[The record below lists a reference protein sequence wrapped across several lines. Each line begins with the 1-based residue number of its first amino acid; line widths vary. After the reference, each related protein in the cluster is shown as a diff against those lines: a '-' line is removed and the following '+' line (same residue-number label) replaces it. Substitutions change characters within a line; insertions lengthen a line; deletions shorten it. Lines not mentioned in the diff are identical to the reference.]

1 MNHILS
7 FKNFTI
13 NERHNQI
20 SLDKKSIQDRL
31 VDIGTKEGIK
41 INIIED
47 SIDISSSKIKIRIDY
62 LDKQSIDK
70 INNLMDHYGWFPTN
84 IKSPGNPRIKYS
96 EGIKNYLNKIDV
108 EIQYEAKIG
117 EEFNISPNKTKAYHV
132 TPDIL
137 LDKIKNEGLKPKT
150 ESKLSDHPE
159 RIYLFLNPDETFNQM
174 VKVLWNSLSEE
185 KRKNIKNYYI
195 LEIDLTKIPGN
206 KFYMDSQ
213 SSLTYASIFT
223 TQSIPNS
230 AIKVIDK
237 ISTHDIKT
245 EYVPSQDEIER
256 DEEERRKREIG
267 WEESKRNKE
276 NTDSRYSEITKKI
289 NQLSPDEL
297 NVSLNDLLGSQK

>member
-7 FKNFTI
+7 FKNFII
-13 NERHNQI
+13 NESHKENR
-20 SLDKKSIQDRL
+20 LDKKSIQNRL
-31 VDIGTKEGIK
+31 VDMCAKEGIK

-62 LDKQSIDK
+62 LDKQTIDK

-84 IKSPGNPRIKYS
+84 IKSPDNPRIKYS
-96 EGIKNYLNKIDV
+96 QGIKNYLNKRDV

-132 TPDIL
+132 TPDIF
-137 LDKIKNEGLKPKT
+137 LDKIKNDGLKPKT

-174 VKVLWNSLSEE
+174 VKALWNSLSEE
-185 KRKNIKNYYI
+185 RRKIIKDYYI
-195 LEIDLTKIPGN
+195 LEVDLTKISGH

-237 ISTHDIKT
+237 ISTRDIKK
-245 EYVPSQDEIER
+245 EYVPSQDEIKR
-256 DEEERRKREIG
+256 DEEERRKMEIE
-267 WEESKRNKE
+267 WEESKREKQKS
-276 NTDSRYSEITKKI
+276 DSRYSEINKKI
-289 NQLSPDEL
+289 NQLGQGEL
-297 NVSLNDLLGSQK
+297 NVSLDDLLGSQK